1 MEKIVEALLV
11 MIVGMIGVFISL
23 LFFYFIIFAIQKIDD
38 RLNRFLVQK
47 KLQPERIQSDV
58 AQIKPEIVAAIAAAA
73 YETFHKPIKIKRIH
87 FLDESQSSQWAATG
101 RITIMGSHNIKK

>member
-1 MEKIVEALLV
+1 MDNIVEALLIMV
-11 MIVGMIGVFISL
+11 VGLLGVFISL
-23 LFFYFIIFAIQKIDD
+23 FFFYCIILAIQKSDD
-38 RLNRFLVQK
+38 KINRFLVKK
-47 KLQPERIQSDV
+47 KLQPAKIESDI

-87 FLDESQSSQWAATG
+87 FLDENQSSQWTATG